1 MLAPSTFDDV
11 VQLRKA
17 WFPPNSG
24 SIWRTAFR
32 RSSSSCSGERQDP
45 PLRASVAFG
54 LGGWCCLRRRQ
65 VSNAFQSGKHLGYG
79 AARAVIARVRNTANI
94 AISSFNYLL
103 VKHVMCHVHILDF
116 LKERRNCVEDAGVAD
131 RSVYIWVWGATEQK
145 TGLTAYRFARDS
157 LSENML
163 RDVT

>member
-1 MLAPSTFDDV
+1 MSCNCGKRGFHPIP
-11 VQLRKA
+11 VQFGA
-17 WFPPNSG
+17 
-24 SIWRTAFR
+24 R
-32 RSSSSCSGERQDP
+32 RSGDPAGTRSGERQDP

-116 LKERRNCVEDAGVAD
+116 LKERRKLRRPN
-131 RSVYIWVWGATEQK
+131 RSRRSYWA
-145 TGLTAYRFARDS
+145 
-157 LSENML
+157 
-163 RDVT
+163 

>member
-1 MLAPSTFDDV
+1 MTSPLGFVCLMPAPSTFDDV
-11 VQLRKA
+11 VQLGKA
-17 WFPPNSG
+17 WFPPNSR

-32 RSSSSCSGERQDP
+32 RSSNTRSGERQDP
-45 PLRASVAFG
+45 PVRASVAFG

-116 LKERRNCVEDAGVAD
+116 LKERR
-131 RSVYIWVWGATEQK
+131 K
-145 TGLTAYRFARDS
+145 
-157 LSENML
+157 L
-163 RDVT
+163 RRRRRCSGP

>member
-1 MLAPSTFDDV
+1 MPAPSTFDDV

-32 RSSSSCSGERQDP
+32 RSSSTVSGQRQDP
-45 PLRASVAFG
+45 PLRPSVAFG
-54 LGGWCCLRRRQ
+54 VGSWCCLRRRQ

-103 VKHVMCHVHILDF
+103 VKHVMCHVYILDF
-116 LKERRNCVEDAGVAD
+116 LKEWRKLRRRRRCSGHCVHLGFG
-131 RSVYIWVWGATEQK
+131 R
-145 TGLTAYRFARDS
+145 TGLRVGNSKCAHRFR
-157 LSENML
+157 
-163 RDVT
+163 